1 MFRGSFLAA
10 GAPAVVLA
18 AALAAPVSAGTPA
31 AAGQVRFRVS
41 VEEVLVEVVVAG
53 GGRPVAGL
61 TAADFTV
68 LDEGVRREV
77 RLVPQGELPVS
88 VLFLMDLSESVSGE
102 RRRLLAAA
110 AEQFAGQLSERD
122 RCGVAVFASEVSLA
136 RDFAGCSLLPAD
148 PFPDREITGGTA
160 LWDSLLLSAALVE
173 EAPGR
178 AVLVI
183 FTDGEDTMSWTPEA
197 FVEEALR
204 GSGAVLYAV
213 IPPDARGTARA
224 PHRYR
229 SVDRAPPSVARRR
242 RIGIRRMNGGVAPDE
257 IAVLLDGPRRARRP
271 RTGARLPSE
280 LQLLRQVVEAS
291 GGRMVRSRDEKRL
304 VAAYGEIL
312 DEMRS
317 RYVLAFQ
324 PDPDRPPGWRR
335 LEVSVDRDGAEV
347 RARRGYLHRGPEP
360 EAGGPGAGGR

>member
-1 MFRGSFLAA
+1 MFRGSFWAA
-10 GAPAVVLA
+10 GAPAAVLA

-31 AAGQVRFRVS
+31 AGQVRFRVS
-41 VEEVLVEVVVAG
+41 VAEVLVEVVVAG

-229 SVDRAPPSVARRR
+229 AVDRAPPSVARRR

-271 RTGARLPSE
+271 RTGARVPSE

-291 GGRMVRSRDEKRL
+291 GGRMVRSRGREAAGHRL
-304 VAAYGEIL
+304 RRDPRRDAVPLCARLPAGPGPAA
-312 DEMRS
+312 R
-317 RYVLAFQ
+317 LA
-324 PDPDRPPGWRR
+324 PPRG
-335 LEVSVDRDGAEV
+335 LGGPG
-347 RARRGYLHRGPEP
+347 RRGGPGAARLPAPAAPEP
-360 EAGGPGAGGR
+360 DAGGPGAGGR